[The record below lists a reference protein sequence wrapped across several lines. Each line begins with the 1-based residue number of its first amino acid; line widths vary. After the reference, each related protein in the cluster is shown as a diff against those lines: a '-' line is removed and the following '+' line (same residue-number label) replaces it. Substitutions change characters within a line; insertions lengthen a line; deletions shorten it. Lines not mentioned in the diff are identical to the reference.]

1 MITVQPS
8 VFAGQEMIPL
18 GVVVVAWVL
27 VVGCVVVVRP
37 VVVWSVVVG
46 GGIVSVVSPVSVS
59 IVIGGPVAVVIGW
72 LDSPPAAPSS
82 SSVAARATIAPAAR
96 ATSRSEP
103 SAIQS
108 QTGDS
113 RDQTIVRVYRG
124 RGSGTSRRPHSRQ
137 YSWSGS

>member
-1 MITVQPS
+1 VDLRMTVQPS

-18 GVVVVAWVL
+18 GVVVVPWVL

-37 VVVWSVVVG
+37 VVVVGRVVVG
-46 GGIVSVVSPVSVS
+46 GGIVSVDSPVSVS
-59 IVIGGPVAVVIGW
+59 MVIGGPVAVVSGGW

-96 ATSRSEP
+96 ATRRREP

-113 RDQTIVRVYRG
+113 RDQTIVRVYR
-124 RGSGTSRRPHSRQ
+124 
-137 YSWSGS
+137 